1 MRNLPPASHG
11 PSSRSTDES
20 APADGPKPGAGSL
33 APQGGAAT
41 PRAAKSVE
49 RSADVPREAQERD
62 AEGMVRDAQIREL
75 LAVREI
81 VHAFLTADRPEEVF
95 RFALERVSP
104 LVGSAFASVFLVDG
118 ASELMRLAAAHNW
131 PERYRPWLGEM
142 RVRVG
147 YGPSGEAVAER
158 RPVEVP
164 DVFADD
170 SLVDWQD
177 VATELGFRAIVALP
191 LQTGRRVLG
200 AVTFYFAGAG
210 GFTAEQRNLL
220 RIVADQMAATAEKA
234 SLIEDLRRTNA
245 ALVESKA
252 ELEQQYVAVLEARRV
267 KDEFLANVSHELRT
281 PLTAVMGYIA
291 LMQEGISGPLTAGQR
306 EDLNQVRGAS
316 DRLLALIDNLLEMT
330 TLKRGNLVVEEED
343 FDPREPLREAAETA
357 RGRPDAVQLRV
368 VEPQTFLPPMRSD
381 RKKIAKILVS
391 LLSNAYKFTPRG
403 EVILSLEVRR
413 GRVVYVV
420 ADTGIGIAPSA
431 QEAIF
436 DEFRQADGSM
446 TRRYGGT
453 GLGLALSRRLAQLLG
468 GDIEVES
475 TLGQGTRFTVELPLE
490 HVSDP
495 PEVGQGAATDYIAP

>member
-1 MRNLPPASHG
+1 MSSNPPTSSESSSP
-11 PSSRSTDES
+11 PSD
-20 APADGPKPGAGSL
+20 PL
-33 APQGGAAT
+33 AEQ
-41 PRAAKSVE
+41 RAAAE
-49 RSADVPREAQERD
+49 RVAAEARERQA
-62 AEGMVRDAQIREL
+62 RDAQLREL
-75 LAVREI
+75 MAVREI
-81 VHAFLTADRPEEVF
+81 VHAFLTADRPEDVF

-118 ASELMRLAAAHNW
+118 ASELMGLAAAHNW
-131 PERYRPWLGEM
+131 PPRYRPWLGEM
-142 RVRVG
+142 KVRVG
-147 YGPSGEAVAER
+147 HGPSGEAVAER

-164 DVFADD
+164 DVFADP
-170 SLVDWQD
+170 SLGDWQE

-245 ALVESKA
+245 ALLESKQ

-291 LMQEGISGPLTAGQR
+291 LLEEGISGPLTHEQR
-306 EDLNQVRGAS
+306 NDLNQVRGAS
-316 DRLLALIDNLLEMT
+316 DRLHALIDNLLELT
-330 TLKRGNLVVEEED
+330 TLKRGNLLVEAEE
-343 FDPREPLREAAETA
+343 FDPRAPVRSAVEET
-357 RGRPDAVQLRV
+357 RGRPSSVHLRV
-368 VEPQTFLPPMRSD
+368 MEPETFLPAMRSD
-381 RKKIAKILVS
+381 QKKITKILVS
-391 LLSNAYKFTPRG
+391 LLSNAYKFTPSG
-403 EVILSLEVRR
+403 EVRLGVDVER
-413 GRVVYVV
+413 GRVTYTVT
-420 ADTGIGIAPSA
+420 DTGIGIPPEA
-431 QEAIF
+431 QHAIF

-475 TLGQGTRFTVELPLE
+475 TPGRGTRFTLELPLE
-490 HVSDP
+490 YLSGDVA
-495 PEVGQGAATDYIAP
+495 GAGGDAVLDYIEP

>member
-1 MRNLPPASHG
+1 M
-11 PSSRSTDES
+11 
-20 APADGPKPGAGSL
+20 
-33 APQGGAAT
+33 
-41 PRAAKSVE
+41 
-49 RSADVPREAQERD
+49 
-62 AEGMVRDAQIREL
+62 
-75 LAVREI
+75 AVHEI

-104 LVGSAFASVFLVDG
+104 LAGAAFASVYLVDG
-118 ASELMRLAAAHNW
+118 ASELMALAAAHNW

-147 YGPSGEAVAER
+147 FGPSGEAVAER
-158 RPVEVP
+158 RAVEVP
-164 DVFADD
+164 DVFADP
-170 SLVDWQD
+170 SLADWQD

-281 PLTAVMGYIA
+281 PLTAVMGYIS
-291 LMQEGISGPLTAGQR
+291 LLQEGISGPLTVEQR

-316 DRLLALIDNLLEMT
+316 DRLLALVDNLLELT
-330 TLKRGNLVVEEED
+330 TLKRGNLAVEEEE
-343 FDPREPLREAAETA
+343 FDPREPLRAAAAST
-357 RGRPDAVQLRV
+357 RGRPSSVALRIE
-368 VEPQTFLPPMRSD
+368 EPDTFLPPMRSD
-381 RKKIAKILVS
+381 RKKITKILIS
-391 LLSNAYKFTPRG
+391 LLSNAYKFTPQG
-403 EVILSLEVRR
+403 EVRLTVEVRR
-413 GRVVYVV
+413 GRVAYGVQ
-420 ADTGIGIAPSA
+420 DTGIGIPAEA
-431 QEAIF
+431 QQAIF

-453 GLGLALSRRLAQLLG
+453 GLGLALARRLAQLLG
-468 GDIEVES
+468 GDIEVASEV
-475 TLGQGTRFTVELPLE
+475 GQGTRFTVELPLE
-490 HVSDP
+490 YVP
-495 PEVGQGAATDYIAP
+495 ATLPEAVGETASPTD

>member
-1 MRNLPPASHG
+1 M
-11 PSSRSTDES
+11 
-20 APADGPKPGAGSL
+20 
-33 APQGGAAT
+33 
-41 PRAAKSVE
+41 
-49 RSADVPREAQERD
+49 
-62 AEGMVRDAQIREL
+62 
-75 LAVREI
+75 AVREI

-95 RFALERVSP
+95 RFALERVGP
-104 LVGSAFASVFLVDG
+104 LVGAAFASVYLVDG
-118 ASELMRLAAAHNW
+118 ASELMALAAAHNW

-158 RPVEVP
+158 RAVEVP
-164 DVFADD
+164 DVFADP
-170 SLVDWQD
+170 SLADWQE

-234 SLIEDLRRTNA
+234 SLFEDLRRTNA

-281 PLTAVMGYIA
+281 PLTAVMGYIS
-291 LMQEGISGPLTAGQR
+291 LLQEGISGPLTSDQR

-316 DRLLALIDNLLEMT
+316 DRLLSLIDNLLELT
-330 TLKRGNLVVEEED
+330 TLKRGNLAVEEEE
-343 FDPREPLREAAETA
+343 FDPREPLHAAAAST
-357 RGRPDAVQLRV
+357 RGRPSSVELRID
-368 VEPQTFLPPMRSD
+368 EPETFLPPMRSD
-381 RKKIAKILVS
+381 RRKIAKILMS
-391 LLSNAYKFTPRG
+391 LLSNAYKFTPHG
-403 EVILSLEVRR
+403 EVRLAVEVRR
-413 GRVVYVV
+413 GRVAYAVQ
-420 ADTGIGIAPSA
+420 DTGIGIPAEA
-431 QEAIF
+431 QHAIF

-468 GDIEVES
+468 GDIEVASEV
-475 TLGQGTRFTVELPLE
+475 GQGTRFTVELPLE
-490 HVSDP
+490 YVPATP
-495 PEVGQGAATDYIAP
+495 PDMVGEASGATD